1 VPTID
6 SLVAFAAQ
14 VRADRLRNPQ
24 VAGDGT
30 ALELLIAPRFQ
41 TLLEAVLPSVTVD
54 PPGVLPEYRQAGVGR
69 PDIAFAREAT
79 PARAFIELKEPRKSL
94 DALAGHDADQF
105 KRFAS
110 LQDWALTNFV
120 IIRRFKHDELADEA
134 LVVPAAALD
143 PATGDGAAE
152 RLIRATDTEGF
163 ERILR
168 ALAMAQPQPPRD
180 AEGIAA
186 LLGYAARFVRDV
198 VLEQAKQ
205 GFDPVFASVR
215 DEFNRTLFAR
225 AEAGGYDVRDTNTL
239 FASAFAQTLLFGLL
253 LAREAGGG
261 EEIDHDAFEN
271 LPEATYPLLRGTLQA
286 LTLHQVR
293 TTLGSAFDV
302 ALDAVNT
309 VNTDLLEPDQEGRDP
324 VLYLYEDFLRIFD
337 PGAVAKYGVYY
348 TPPQIVRL
356 IVAETDRALRDGL
369 GTEGLLDEGVRVLDP
384 ACGTGTFLIGG
395 IGRAAAAAA
404 DRFGAGMVGPVVSAF
419 AQRSYGFE
427 LLVGPYTVA
436 HFRVLREVA
445 SRGGGVQHVP
455 IYLTDA
461 LAPPAAEQVMPNLA
475 FLGAPMVAEREAA
488 DEVKRTTPI
497 LAILGNPPYKR
508 LKRGEIERLIG
519 GDMNRRWQ
527 DLKQPVIDAGLGRSM
542 NPFPDLYVAFYRWAV
557 WRLFEAEADPTH
569 GRGVLAFITNRSFL
583 TGTAFGGLRKM
594 LRERFDRI
602 RIIDFHGDSQGA
614 LPATVIN
621 DKNVFNI
628 KVGVCVLVAYA
639 TGEKDEGAE
648 ATVTYSSVWDQGAFT
663 RDEKL
668 TLAYRLADQFDLP
681 DREVRRAGMAP
692 LKPPG
697 FEEHDWPSVQELL
710 TFRSNGI
717 VTYRDDFIYAVTREK
732 LQRRLLD
739 WFALEDD
746 EEAAKEFKE
755 TRDRKAGP
763 AKRTRFDADA
773 LAQVSYRPFDRR
785 WLYNKREFIDFPK
798 PDLQEVWGEENV
810 ALIVLPRGT
819 GAGPATWCHSIL
831 PDQHSFRGSYGG
843 WVFPLWTPD
852 PSGTGHFLLPQL
864 IGNLELAYRQ
874 PVTPGETFD
883 AILAL
888 LSATSYTT
896 RHARDLEDDFPHV
909 PFPTTAER
917 FQEAARIGARIRAL
931 EGFSDEPAAEFRTAR
946 LQGDSG
952 GAPLEIP
959 PPSRAFAGDDGRG
972 AVTLV
977 QGTAFR
983 IDGVSQRAWQFSVSG
998 YPVLYKWLKA
1008 HEGEATTGASGVA
1021 LLREAL
1027 DLVAR
1032 IEELIHHFDAADAL
1046 LPREDG
1052 DTLTRGQLGLGPRV
1066 DFMVAEEEEEDAE
1079 AAV

>member
-1 VPTID
+1 MPTVD
-6 SLVAFAAQ
+6 ALVAFAAQ

-24 VAGDGT
+24 AAGDGT

-41 TLLEAVLPSVTVD
+41 TLLEAVLPSVTVA

-69 PDIAFAREAT
+69 PDVAFAREAT

-94 DALAGHDADQF
+94 DALVGHDSDQF

-120 IIRRFKHDELADEA
+120 IIRRFEHDELADEA
-134 LVVPAAALD
+134 PVVPAAALD
-143 PATGDGAAE
+143 PATGDTSAE
-152 RLIRATDTEGF
+152 RLVRATDPEGF

-261 EEIDHDAFEN
+261 EEIDHDAFES
-271 LPEATYPLLRGTLQA
+271 LSEATYPLLRGTLQA

-309 VNTDLLEPDQEGRDP
+309 VNTDLLEPDREGRDP
-324 VLYLYEDFLRIFD
+324 VLYLYENFLRIFD
-337 PGAVAKYGVYY
+337 PSAVAKYGVYY

-369 GTEGLLDEGVRVLDP
+369 GTDGLLDDAVRVLDP

-395 IGRAAAAAA
+395 IGKVAA
-404 DRFGAGMVGPVVSAF
+404 DARERFGTGMVGPVVSAF

-436 HFRVLREVA
+436 HYRVLREVA
-445 SRGGGVQHVP
+445 SRGGGARHVP
-455 IYLTDA
+455 IYLTDT
-461 LAPPAAEQVMPNLA
+461 LAPPAADQVEPALA
-475 FLGAPMVAEREAA
+475 ILGAPMVAERESA
-488 DEVKRTTPI
+488 DEVKRSTPI
-497 LAILGNPPYKR
+497 LAIVGNPPYKR
-508 LKRGEIERLIG
+508 LKSGETERLIG
-519 GDMNRRWQ
+519 RDMNRRWQ
-527 DLKQPVIDAGLGRSM
+527 DLKDPVIRAGLGRSL
-542 NPFPDLYVAFYRWAV
+542 NAFPDLYVAFYRWAL
-557 WRLFEAEADPTH
+557 WRLFEVEADPTN
-569 GRGVLAFITNRSFL
+569 GRGVLAFITNRKFL
-583 TGTAFGGLRKM
+583 IGGAFGGLRAM
-594 LRERFDRI
+594 LRQRFDRI
-602 RIIDFHGDSQGA
+602 RIIDFHGDSLGA
-614 LPATVIN
+614 LPATITA
-621 DKNVFNI
+621 DQNVFNI

-639 TGEKDEGAE
+639 TGENEEEAE
-648 ATVTYSSVWDQGAFT
+648 ATVTYSSVWDQRAFT

-668 TLAYRLADQFDLP
+668 TLASRLANQFDLP
-681 DREVRRAGMAP
+681 EREVHRSGVAP

-697 FEEHDWPSVQELL
+697 FEAHDWPGVQELF

-717 VTYRDDFIYAVTREK
+717 VTYRDGFAYAVTRER
-732 LQRRLLD
+732 LQGRLLD

-746 EEAAKEFKE
+746 EDAAKQFKE

-763 AKRTRFDADA
+763 ARLTHFEPDFIVRH
-773 LAQVSYRPFDRR
+773 SYRPLDRR
-785 WLYNKREFIDFPK
+785 WLYNRREFIDFPK
-798 PDLQEVWGEENV
+798 PDLQDAWVDGNA
-810 ALIVLPRGT
+810 ALFCLNDGT
-819 GAGPATWCHSIL
+819 GAGPGAWCHSQV
-831 PDQHSFRGSYGG
+831 PDQHGFSNRGG
-843 WVFPLWTPD
+843 WVFPLRNPD
-852 PSGTGHFLLPQL
+852 PSGSGHFLAPSL
-864 IGNLELAYRQ
+864 IANLELVYRHS
-874 PVTPGETFD
+874 VTPDAVFD

-888 LSATSYTT
+888 LSASSYST
-896 RHARDLEDDFPHV
+896 RYARDLEDDFPHV

-917 FQEAARIGARIRAL
+917 FLEAAQIGARIRAL
-931 EGFSDEPAAEFRTAR
+931 EGFTEEPAAGFRTAR
-946 LQGDSG
+946 LEGDSQ
-952 GAPLEIP
+952 GAALKVP

-977 QGTAFR
+977 EGTAFR
-983 IDGVSQRAWQFSVSG
+983 IDGVSQRAWEFAVSG

-1008 HEGEATTGASGVA
+1008 REGEATTGASGVA

-1027 DLVAR
+1027 DLVGR
-1032 IEELIHHFDAADAL
+1032 IEELIHQFDEADAL
-1046 LPREDG
+1046 LPRQEG
-1052 DTLTRGQLGLGPRV
+1052 DTLTRAQLGLGPRV
-1066 DFMVAEEEEEDAE
+1066 DFLVAQEEEGDAE